1 MLENEIEEKKTTKK
15 EKDSTSTTKK
25 TSVKVQNPD
34 GTTTITDTI
43 TTTKHLNKI
52 KMDPNAQ
59 IQSYKVEATSE
70 DKRYVNAL
78 YLKNEVAIIED
89 NNNLVCIIPL
99 NSLKKIFSLFDETIE
114 MSFDRVSYGIYS
126 IEEIIQFKQ
135 LVHYHSFNKN
145 ENLKKDFQL
154 KNDTAKKFKR
164 GSLND
169 KQLNNALLFYENMK
183 NGNNDKLNKNEI
195 DKKKREDELR
205 LKVKN
210 QLEIIKKKKENE
222 ENIKREKNENK
233 VKISKSDEE
242 KIKMKLRIE
251 EENRKKEEERQRQQE
266 IEKRRQE
273 EISKRQ
279 KLIEESRKKDIEQRT
294 KQMLEE
300 QNNSVLNS
308 KKDESG
314 FTKLRNETK
323 EDTEHDE
330 YIAQSEIERELFEEF
345 KKNKI
350 EPSKVEE
357 NTNIS
362 VDDMSPLKEEK
373 NNDGVVNSS
382 DLPKGSLD
390 DYIKSFDDDKIND
403 LNLDSIL
410 GEDFFPTIPE

>member
-1 MLENEIEEKKTTKK
+1 MLENEIEEKKTTKQ

-89 NNNLVCIIPL
+89 NNNLICIIPL
-99 NSLKKIFSLFDETIE
+99 NSLKKIFKLFDETIE

-135 LVHYHSFNKN
+135 MIHYHNFNKI
-145 ENLKKDFQL
+145 EDIKKDFQL
-154 KNDTAKKFKR
+154 KNDNAKKFKR

-169 KQLNNALLFYENMK
+169 NQLNNVLEFYENMK
-183 NGNNDKLNKNEI
+183 KDNKDKLNKNEI

-210 QLEIIKKKKENE
+210 QLEILKKKKENE
-222 ENIKREKNENK
+222 DNNKDIKNEDK
-233 VKISKSDEE
+233 LIISKADEE

-251 EENRKKEEERQRQQE
+251 EENRKKEEE
-266 IEKRRQE
+266 
-273 EISKRQ
+273 
-279 KLIEESRKKDIEQRT
+279 KK
-294 KQMLEE
+294 
-300 QNNSVLNS
+300 
-308 KKDESG
+308 
-314 FTKLRNETK
+314 
-323 EDTEHDE
+323 
-330 YIAQSEIERELFEEF
+330 
-345 KKNKI
+345 
-350 EPSKVEE
+350 
-357 NTNIS
+357 
-362 VDDMSPLKEEK
+362 
-373 NNDGVVNSS
+373 
-382 DLPKGSLD
+382 
-390 DYIKSFDDDKIND
+390 
-403 LNLDSIL
+403 
-410 GEDFFPTIPE
+410 